1 MFGGLDRFLPS
12 GDGDGVGNSSQAEGG
27 EERLQDSQGEE
38 QMNLVEAPKTVDR
51 AALNIG
57 CVEVPATY
65 LIYFLNIEIVNVDV
79 NHQQYFTIF
88 PLQVREDGQEGGHEA
103 DQGDH
108 LEDSHPG

>member
-1 MFGGLDRFLPS
+1 MLVGVDRVLPS

-57 CVEVPATY
+57 WVEGPATI
-65 LIYFLNIEIVNVDV
+65 LIYFLNIKMCK
-79 NHQQYFTIF
+79 
-88 PLQVREDGQEGGHEA
+88 R
-103 DQGDH
+103 
-108 LEDSHPG
+108 